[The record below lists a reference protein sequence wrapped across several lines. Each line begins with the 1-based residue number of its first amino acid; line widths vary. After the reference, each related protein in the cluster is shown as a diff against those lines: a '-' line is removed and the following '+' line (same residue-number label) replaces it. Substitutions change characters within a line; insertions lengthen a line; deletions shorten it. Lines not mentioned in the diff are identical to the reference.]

1 MAKNIKKLEDFYKA
15 NGRYALL
22 VDGARQIDMNFG
34 AIYENVVTQ
43 ELVAHGFRPN
53 YYTSRIHREV
63 DFVVEYEGRVLPIE
77 VKCGKSYARHRAL
90 NSIMESDEYGIAEAI
105 VFDRDALKV
114 EGKVFY
120 APIYMMMFLKKDTM
134 PDSMIYD
141 MSK

>member
-1 MAKNIKKLEDFYKA
+1 M
-15 NGRYALL
+15 
-22 VDGARQIDMNFG
+22 
-34 AIYENVVTQ
+34 
-43 ELVAHGFRPN
+43 
-53 YYTSRIHREV
+53 SSHR
-63 DFVVEYEGRVLPIE
+63 
-77 VKCGKSYARHRAL
+77 SYARHRAL
-90 NSIMESDEYGIAEAI
+90 NSIMESDEYGIDEAV